1 MAEFLSEKRF
11 RDFQT
16 GNCTDSYQFFGSR
29 SCVRT
34 VGGVRTS
41 GIRFTLWAPG
51 AAGVRVIGEFNDWGK
66 NDTESGAMKRGKN
79 GVWSFFTPD
88 AAVGQKYK

>member
-41 GIRFTLWAPG
+41 GIRLRCGRREPPAC
-51 AAGVRVIGEFNDWGK
+51 A
-66 NDTESGAMKRGKN
+66 
-79 GVWSFFTPD
+79 
-88 AAVGQKYK
+88 